1 MVCTQPFGH
10 FELTI
15 MRTRLLNS
23 YLILHKNQKP
33 VEKKYIFT
41 TDEKTYCEESMEIQ
55 DALTEEAGVE
65 LRKKTANG
73 RQAKWPIS
81 EPRSSNRLTLAP

>member
-15 MRTRLLNS
+15 MRGRLLKQLPYIAQEPEACRNS
-23 YLILHKNQKP
+23 T
-33 VEKKYIFT
+33 KKYIFT

-65 LRKKTANG
+65 LGAVHIVRTQFFG
-73 RQAKWPIS
+73 
-81 EPRSSNRLTLAP
+81 LF